1 MELVSQLLERNAPI
15 FENQKVIAC
24 GFFADEYIIDLAEK
38 TSHMTIWLTDYNQ
51 FCSLAR
57 KLSID
62 FDPKVINLGSLL
74 SSQDQKITL
83 LFSEVLEKVSSDY
96 TMGLLVISKNK
107 NENKWY
113 LRQLIKHTNTDALIY
128 TAGPNDGGI
137 RGMETVLKTL
147 GHVSRED
154 NARKCLLLQLRNTQ
168 KDQLANV
175 EEPKTFTH
183 YDFSI
188 NGISVKIAAMPG
200 VFSAEEL
207 DDGTKLLLEQFANS
221 KPQSLRNSNKYS
233 FLDVGCGT
241 GVIGI
246 FLKLMYPNIQ
256 ANCCDISAFALA
268 SAKESAKLNNVDIE
282 IFASDMLNN
291 SSVYDYIVT
300 NPPFHSG
307 IKQILG
313 PTLELFENTPKHLR
327 KNGEFFVIANAFL
340 PYNDYLLHEFHN
352 VNILSSNNKF
362 KVYHILN
369 NI

>member
-1 MELVSQLLERNAPI
+1 MELVSQLLERNASI

-113 LRQLIKHTNTDALIY
+113 LHQLIKHTNTDAQIY
-128 TAGPNDGGI
+128 TAGPNERGI

-154 NARKCLLLQLRNTQ
+154 NARKCLLLRECRREARSSPLPVSFAMRWRLVSTSFMQNRMDRGNSGSNTRNSDTFCGVTSEYFFRNISKALTLLRRAVHCT
-168 KDQLANV
+168 
-175 EEPKTFTH
+175 E
-183 YDFSI
+183 S
-188 NGISVKIAAMPG
+188 SAMPTIEG
-200 VFSAEEL
+200 VGS
-207 DDGTKLLLEQFANS
+207 S
-221 KPQSLRNSNKYS
+221 RKYLTS
-233 FLDVGCGT
+233 RMREV
-241 GVIGI
+241 
-246 FLKLMYPNIQ
+246 
-256 ANCCDISAFALA
+256 
-268 SAKESAKLNNVDIE
+268 
-282 IFASDMLNN
+282 
-291 SSVYDYIVT
+291 
-300 NPPFHSG
+300 
-307 IKQILG
+307 
-313 PTLELFENTPKHLR
+313 
-327 KNGEFFVIANAFL
+327 
-340 PYNDYLLHEFHN
+340 
-352 VNILSSNNKF
+352 
-362 KVYHILN
+362 
-369 NI
+369 